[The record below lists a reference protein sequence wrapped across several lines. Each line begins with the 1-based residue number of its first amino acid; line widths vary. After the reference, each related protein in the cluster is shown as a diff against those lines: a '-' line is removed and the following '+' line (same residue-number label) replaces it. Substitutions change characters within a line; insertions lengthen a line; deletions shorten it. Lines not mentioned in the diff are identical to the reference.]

1 MLALSLA
8 HDFDE
13 VGALFQRD
21 AMWRAVASLD
31 DLALRLWDRQ

>member
-21 AMWRAVASLD
+21 ATWQSVRSLD
-31 DLALRLWDRQ
+31 DLALRLWKLP